1 MSAQKTSQPS
11 TSQAN
16 SRGEQKGQQQGV
28 LARRSSSSALPSLW
42 SDPFDSLV
50 NPFSLIRRMQE
61 DLNRAFGQSS
71 SSSSDLSTA
80 VWAPAIEVAQ
90 QNGNLVISAELP
102 GLTENDV
109 TVEVKDDVLVIQ
121 GERKFETEETEG
133 GIRRSER
140 RYGQFYRAIALPDG
154 VDPDQVQ
161 AEFQNGVLRIVV
173 PMPQQAQSS
182 SRQIPIQTAGQSQ
195 AQTTGSSQSQSPQSQ
210 AGQSST
216 KSETPAEKAA

>member
-1 MSAQKTSQPS
+1 MSAQKTNQPS
-11 TSQAN
+11 TSQTT
-16 SRGEQKGQQQGV
+16 SKGEQRGQQQQGV

-42 SDPFDSLV
+42 ADPFDSLI

-61 DLNRAFGQSS
+61 DLNRAFGQSAS

-102 GLTENDV
+102 GLTDTDV
-109 TVEVKDDVLVIQ
+109 TVEIKDDVLVIQ

-154 VDPDQVQ
+154 VDPEQVR

-173 PMPQQAQSS
+173 PMPKQVQSS
-182 SRQIPIQTAGQSQ
+182 SRQIPIQTTGQSQ
-195 AQTTGSSQSQSPQSQ
+195 AQTAGSSQSPQSQ
-210 AGQSST
+210 TGQSST

>member
-1 MSAQKTSQPS
+1 MSAQKTNQPS
-11 TSQAN
+11 TSQTT
-16 SRGEQKGQQQGV
+16 SKGEQKGQQQQGS

-42 SDPFDSLV
+42 ADPFDSLI

-61 DLNRAFGQSS
+61 DLNRAFGQSA

-102 GLTENDV
+102 GLTDNDV
-109 TVEVKDDVLVIQ
+109 TVEINNDVLVIQ
-121 GERKFETEETEG
+121 GERKCETEETEG
-133 GIRRSER
+133 GIRRTER

-154 VDPDQVQ
+154 VDPEQVR

-173 PMPQQAQSS
+173 PVPQQAQSS
-182 SRQIPIQTAGQSQ
+182 SRQIPIQTTGQSQ
-195 AQTTGSSQSQSPQSQ
+195 PSQQSAQPQT
-210 AGQSST
+210 GQSSS